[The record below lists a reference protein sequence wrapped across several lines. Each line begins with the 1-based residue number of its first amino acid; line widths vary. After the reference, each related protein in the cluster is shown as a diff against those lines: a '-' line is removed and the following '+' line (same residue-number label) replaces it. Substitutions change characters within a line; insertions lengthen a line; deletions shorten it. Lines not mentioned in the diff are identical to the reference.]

1 MITKLNL
8 PKKLIYQKDGYT
20 FLKLKGKKN
29 FVLFLEYIKKELLK
43 IVKSITDK
51 NNYILLHS
59 GDKIIKKNFTNDR
72 QLWMEELNDQA
83 CWSLAQFNWKYF
95 KTTSYQLTSDLNLSL
110 LPDNLFYFNILE
122 FDNKFKDKIVNEKGH
137 FKAAYSINYLNN
149 KVVGRTNYKGKI
161 ISCPLD
167 YFINDKNIPD
177 AIITNSKF
185 FFKHIK
191 KIHYISLE
199 NQYNKLDSIDG
210 LELEKT
216 YITLCNKVDVK
227 FKGWRNFNKLSQS
240 YSKNIR
246 ELQITKVPLVNDKF
260 ELFYKNF
267 LNQIFHK
274 IASKPYKSLPYIPIL
289 HYAKSIH
296 RANHGTLN
304 IMRQGLFTIKILQL
318 FKKRN
323 ESLYNKIF
331 KNKLLLKLVII
342 RSHFCSIVRVGE
354 GIVGLTESKLIPI
367 DITLIEKLFPNLNKK
382 YHKIFTSEQKL
393 TTSHSI
399 YSAILF
405 KTILLHSKNSVI
417 NDELIDYLSSMMLN
431 YIRINDTGN
440 NEAMKVK
447 NLRFD
452 SIGEIEKYYLLSIL
466 HFFGHNM
473 DHCRGPWS
481 DVMEMSFNKLF
492 LNTINAT
499 YNDKIKYFDYVQ
511 KILLKTQLK
520 GEPIQSK
527 KCVPDN
533 KISTK
538 KNNSIQNTKKSKK
551 DIISTKKCCTKLVS
565 KGRYANKDFKVYSKD
580 FDKLY
585 RDLNFKKEL
594 ELLIN

>member
-1 MITKLNL
+1 MITKINL
-8 PKKLIYQKDGYT
+8 PKNLIYEKNGYT
-20 FLKLKGKKN
+20 FLKLKGKNN
-29 FVLFLEYIKKELLK
+29 FVLFLEYIKQELFK
-43 IVKSITDK
+43 IIKSITNK

-59 GDKIIKKNFTNDR
+59 GDKIIKKKFTKDK
-72 QLWMEELNDQA
+72 QLWMEELNSQA
-83 CWSLAQFNWKYF
+83 CWSLVQFNWKYF

-122 FDNKFKDKIVNEKGH
+122 FDNNFKDKIINEKGH
-137 FKAAYSINYLNN
+137 FKATYNINYLNT
-149 KVVGRTNYKGKI
+149 KVVGRTNYKGKL

-167 YFINDKNIPD
+167 YFVNNKNIPD
-177 AIITNSKF
+177 AIITNSNF

-191 KIHYISLE
+191 KIHYVSLE
-199 NQYNKLDSIDG
+199 NQYNKLSSIDG

-216 YITLCNKVDVK
+216 YITLCNKVDLN
-227 FKGWRNFNKLSQS
+227 FKGWRNFNKLSKS
-240 YSKNIR
+240 YSNNIK
-246 ELQITKVPLVNDKF
+246 ELQINKVPLVNDKF

-267 LNQIFHK
+267 LNQIFYK
-274 IASKPYKSLPYIPIL
+274 IVNKPYKSLPYIPIL
-289 HYAKSIH
+289 HFTKSVH

-304 IMRQGLFTIKILQL
+304 IMRQGLFTMKILQL

-323 ESLYNKIF
+323 ESLYHKLF
-331 KNKLLLKLVII
+331 KNKILLKLVII
-342 RSHFCSIVRVGE
+342 RSHFCSILRVGE
-354 GIVGLTESKLIPI
+354 AIIGLTESKLVPI
-367 DITLIEKLFPNLNKK
+367 DITLIKKLFPNLNKK
-382 YHKIFTSEQKL
+382 YHKVFTSEQKL
-393 TTSHSI
+393 MNNHML
-399 YSAILF
+399 YSTILF
-405 KTILLHSKNSVI
+405 KTVLLQNKNSII

-431 YIRINDTGN
+431 YIQIDDTGN
-440 NEAMKVK
+440 NK
-447 NLRFD
+447 NMNITNLKFNNL
-452 SIGEIEKYYLLSIL
+452 GNIEHYHLLTIL
-466 HFFGHNM
+466 FWFGHYM

-481 DVMEMSFNKLF
+481 DIMETTFSNLF

-499 YNDKIKYFDYVQ
+499 HNDKIKYFDYVQ

-533 KISTK
+533 KINTK

-565 KGRYANKDFKVYSKD
+565 KGRYANKDFKLYSKD

-594 ELLIN
+594 ELSIK